1 MLSRDHAESDGSQ
14 PDAKEDST
22 VPSTRALKTRIRSV
36 KSTKQITKA
45 MQLVAAS
52 KMRRAQESEKASALY
67 TQKANELLTYLAQQ
81 GETDRHPLFTQP
93 DKVTARL
100 LIVIAT
106 DKGLAGAYDANVL
119 KLYAKQLLD
128 DDKAGIKNATI
139 TIGRRANRFAS
150 RLRDVQVVAA
160 YQDLPDD
167 PAGNQLRA
175 IVDGAIQQFEAGAV
189 QAVDIIYTQF
199 LSSVNQQATIQRI
212 LPAGFDK
219 VEVTDAVR
227 QAEFEPSAE
236 EVLKAV
242 TYRLIEAQVYHAL
255 LTARASEY
263 VMRMLA
269 MKNATDNAN
278 DLIDDLTLAM
288 NKARQGAITQEL
300 AEISGGVEA
309 MK

>member
-1 MLSRDHAESDGSQ
+1 M
-14 PDAKEDST
+14 
-22 VPSTRALKTRIRSV
+22 PSTRALKTRIRSV

-52 KMRRAQESEKASALY
+52 KMRKAQEAEKASTPY
-67 TQKANELLTYLAQQ
+67 TQAANEILTYLAQQ
-81 GETDRHPLFTQP
+81 GETDRHPLFVQP
-93 DKVTARL
+93 EKISARL
-100 LIVIAT
+100 LIVVGT

-139 TIGRRANRFAS
+139 SIGRRANRFAS
-150 RLRDVQVVAA
+150 RIKDLKVVSS

-167 PAGNQLRA
+167 PAGAQLRA
-175 IVDGAIQQFEAGAV
+175 IVDGAIQQFEAGDV
-189 QAVDIIYTQF
+189 QAVDIIYTNF
-199 LSSVNQQATIQRI
+199 ISSVRQEATIQRI
-212 LPAGFDK
+212 LPAGYEK
-219 VEVTDAVR
+219 TEVSESVLT
-227 QAEFEPSAE
+227 AEFEPSPE
-236 EVLKAV
+236 EVLAAV

-263 VMRMLA
+263 IMRMLA

-278 DLIDDLTLAM
+278 DLIGDLTLAM
-288 NKARQGAITQEL
+288 NKARQSAITQEL

-309 MK
+309 MNE

>member
-1 MLSRDHAESDGSQ
+1 M
-14 PDAKEDST
+14 
-22 VPSTRALKTRIRSV
+22 PSTRALKTRIRSV

-52 KMRRAQESEKASALY
+52 KMRKAQEAEKASAPY
-67 TQKANELLTYLAQQ
+67 TRMANEILTHLASQ
-81 GETDRHPLFTQP
+81 GETDRHPLFMQRETI
-93 DKVTARL
+93 KSRL

-119 KLYAKQLLD
+119 KLYARQLLE
-128 DDKAGIKNATI
+128 DDKNGIKSHTI

-150 RLRDVQVVAA
+150 RLKNVSVTAA

-167 PAGNQLRA
+167 PTGGQLHA
-175 IVDGAIQQFEAGAV
+175 ITDAAMDAFKSGDVD
-189 QAVDIIYTQF
+189 AVDIVYTEF
-199 LSSVNQQATIQRI
+199 ISSVNQKATVRRI
-212 LPAGFDK
+212 LPAGYEK
-219 VEVTDAVR
+219 TEVSENIR
-227 QAEFEPSAE
+227 EAEFEPSAE
-236 EVLKAV
+236 EVLEAV
-242 TYRLIEAQVYHAL
+242 TYRLVEAQLYYAL

-263 VMRMLA
+263 IMRMLA
-269 MKNATDNAN
+269 MKNATDNAS

-288 NKARQGAITQEL
+288 NKARQSAITQEL